1 MNATWTE
8 TTAVILMC
16 FLPALAVL
24 LFLLA
29 SVLAFFP
36 RARPVSLIF
45 AFLCLMIHM
54 GFMTLIMWFEA
65 FRQQLDTFPPGR
77 LFHSMIPTVAT
88 MGVIGFDIYALI
100 RQKRTDDRNV
110 ARPK

>member
-8 TTAVILMC
+8 ITAVIVIC

-24 LFLLA
+24 LFLFA
-29 SVLAFFP
+29 SGFAFFP
-36 RARPVSLIF
+36 RTRPLSLIF
-45 AFLCLMIHM
+45 AFLCLLIHA

-65 FRQQLDTFPPGR
+65 FRQQLDAFPPGR
-77 LFHSMIPTVAT
+77 LFHSMIPVVAT

-100 RQKRTDDRNV
+100 RRKRTDDRNV